1 MNGKTCLVTG
11 ATHGIGLVTARALAA
26 AGATVL
32 LHGRDAE
39 LGAAVAAD
47 VARTSGNS
55 AVRFVRAD
63 FMHLDEVRELA
74 EQLARLPRLDVL
86 VNNAGLI
93 DAGGRRA
100 TAEGYDATFGVN
112 HLAPFL
118 LTNLLLPKLE
128 QSAPARVVVVAS
140 EAHRRAGWL
149 DFDDLMNA
157 RVGPLRAYA
166 RSKLAN
172 LLFVRALARRLR
184 GSAVTVN
191 AAHPGFVR
199 SQLFRDFRGPLR
211 LLFATALRPF
221 MRSLGQGARTSIYL
235 ADSPEVEGES
245 GGYYR
250 DCRRLEPSAAAL
262 CPEAAARL
270 WSESVRLTALTSVR
284 AAPSPAS
291 RTTIPGRCRSVR
303 SAATR
308 TWSPRAGSRPLRP
321 R

>member
-11 ATHGIGLVTARALAA
+11 ATHGIGLATARALAA

-32 LHGRDAE
+32 VHGRDAE
-39 LGAAVAAD
+39 LGAAVTAD
-47 VARTSGNS
+47 IARESGNS

-74 EQLARLPRLDVL
+74 EQLARQPRLDVL
-86 VNNAGLI
+86 INNAALI
-93 DAGGRRA
+93 DGAQRRC

-118 LTNLLLPKLE
+118 LTTLLLPKLE
-128 QSAPARVVVVAS
+128 QSPHARVVVVAS

-149 DFDDLMNA
+149 DFDDLMNV
-157 RVGPLRAYA
+157 RVGPWRAYA

-172 LLFVRALARRLR
+172 LLFMRALAARLK

-191 AAHPGFVR
+191 ALHPGVVR
-199 SQLFRDFRGPLR
+199 SQLFRGLRGPLR
-211 LLFATALRPF
+211 LLLSSLARPF
-221 MRSLGQGARTSIYL
+221 MRSPQRGAETSIYL
-235 ADSPEVEGES
+235 ATSPEVEGAS

-250 DCRRLEPSAAAL
+250 DRRRIEPSAAAR

-270 WSESVRLTALTSVR
+270 WSESERLTAL
-284 AAPSPAS
+284 S
-291 RTTIPGRCRSVR
+291 RV
-303 SAATR
+303 
-308 TWSPRAGSRPLRP
+308 
-321 R
+321 

>member
-32 LHGRDAE
+32 VHGRDAE

-47 VARTSGNS
+47 IARESGNS

-63 FMHLDEVRELA
+63 FLHLDEVRELA
-74 EQLARLPRLDVL
+74 ERLVRLPRLDVL
-86 VNNAGLI
+86 VNNAGLMN
-93 DAGGRRA
+93 GGPRMC
-100 TAEGYDATFGVN
+100 TAEGYDVTFGVN

-157 RVGPLRAYA
+157 RVGFLRAYD

-172 LLFVRALARRLR
+172 LLFMRALAARLKDS
-184 GSAVTVN
+184 GVTVN
-191 AAHPGFVR
+191 ALHPGFVY
-199 SQLFRDFRGPLR
+199 SQLFRGTRGPLR
-211 LLFATALRPF
+211 LLLASVLRPF
-221 MRSLGQGARTSIYL
+221 MRSPRRGARTSIWL
-235 ADSPEVEGES
+235 ATSPEVEGES

-250 DCRRLEPSAAAL
+250 DCRRVQPSAAAR

-270 WSESVRLTALTSVR
+270 WSESVRLTAL
-284 AAPSPAS
+284 S
-291 RTTIPGRCRSVR
+291 RV
-303 SAATR
+303 
-308 TWSPRAGSRPLRP
+308 
-321 R
+321 

>member
-32 LHGRDAE
+32 VHGRDAE
-39 LGAAVAAD
+39 LGAAVVAD
-47 VARTSGNS
+47 IARESGNS

-86 VNNAGLI
+86 VNNAAIMDG
-93 DAGGRRA
+93 AARRC

-118 LTNLLLPKLE
+118 LTNLLLSKLE
-128 QSAPARVVVVAS
+128 QSAPARIIVVAS

-149 DFDDLMNA
+149 DFTDLMNA
-157 RVGPLRAYA
+157 RVGFLRAYQ

-172 LLFVRALARRLR
+172 LLFMRALAPRLK
-184 GSAVTVN
+184 GSGVTVN
-191 AAHPGFVR
+191 ALHPGFVH

-211 LLFATALRPF
+211 LLLSTVLRPF
-221 MRSLGQGARTSIYL
+221 MRSPCQGARTSIYL
-235 ADSPEVEGES
+235 ASSPEVEGES

-250 DCRRLEPSAAAL
+250 DCRRVQPSAAAR
-262 CPEAAARL
+262 CPDSAARL
-270 WSESVRLTALTSVR
+270 WSESVRLTALSG
-284 AAPSPAS
+284 A
-291 RTTIPGRCRSVR
+291 
-303 SAATR
+303 
-308 TWSPRAGSRPLRP
+308 
-321 R
+321 

>member
-32 LHGRDAE
+32 VHGRDAE

-47 VARTSGNS
+47 IARESGNS

-74 EQLARLPRLDVL
+74 EQLARQPRLDVL
-86 VNNAGLI
+86 INNAGFI
-93 DAGGRRA
+93 DGAQRRC

-118 LTNLLLPKLE
+118 LTTLLLPKLE
-128 QSAPARVVVVAS
+128 QSPHARVVVVAS

-149 DFDDLMNA
+149 DFDDLMNV
-157 RVGPLRAYA
+157 RVGPWRAYA

-172 LLFVRALARRLR
+172 LLFMRALAARLR

-191 AAHPGFVR
+191 ALHPGVVR
-199 SQLFRDFRGPLR
+199 SQLFRGLRGPLR
-211 LLFATALRPF
+211 LLLATVARPF
-221 MRSLGQGARTSIYL
+221 MRSPQRGAETSIYL
-235 ADSPEVEGES
+235 ATSPEVEGAS

-250 DCRRLEPSAAAL
+250 DRRRIEPSAAAR

-270 WSESVRLTALTSVR
+270 WSESERLTAL
-284 AAPSPAS
+284 S
-291 RTTIPGRCRSVR
+291 R
-303 SAATR
+303 
-308 TWSPRAGSRPLRP
+308 L
-321 R
+321 